1 MEVVKHLIVGP
12 SGAICGR
19 TRTTVEGRAAAGR
32 DRRNRTVVSIQQR
45 TAGRRADPP
54 PPPPHS
60 MNESESKARRSLARP
75 IARSVAF
82 LIDFLSGRAA
92 EEVRGALRLR
102 SRTVIRSDET
112 AGSVAFLAATRS

>member
-54 PPPPHS
+54 PPHS

-102 SRTVIRSDET
+102 SRTVIRSGAT
-112 AGSVAFLAATRS
+112 AGSAAFLAATRS

>member
-1 MEVVKHLIVGP
+1 MRPDADDG
-12 SGAICGR
+12 
-19 TRTTVEGRAAAGR
+19 GR

-45 TAGRRADPP
+45 TAGRRADPPP

-102 SRTVIRSDET
+102 SRTVIRSGAT